1 MENIVANV
9 PNNVVS
15 FLSSSRNFSTEL
27 LFHSF
32 NVALLA
38 RKIGES
44 SGLSK
49 SEVDEL
55 FMLGLLHDI
64 GKSNTPDEILF
75 KPGALN
81 SEERE
86 IMKAHSIES
95 ERIMLNIKGLYFD
108 SNKSQEYG
116 KILRGHHEKFI
127 GTGYPDGLKG
137 EEIHYMSKIL
147 TIADIFEAITSPRIY
162 RRSIIL
168 DPIKLMDEEAGVS
181 IDPYL
186 YENYAK
192 DVLLDYKNERY
203 TQNILRGHII

>member
-1 MENIVANV
+1 MEQIVSNM
-9 PNNVVS
+9 PTNVVN

-32 NVALLA
+32 NVARIA
-38 RKIGES
+38 RKIGDNI
-44 SGLSK
+44 GL
-49 SEVDEL
+49 DEL
-55 FMLGLLHDI
+55 EADEIFMLGLLHDI
-64 GKSNTPDEILF
+64 GKSSTPDEILF

-95 ERIMLNIKGLYFD
+95 ERIVLNIKGLYFD
-108 SNKSQEYG
+108 INKVQEYG

-137 EEIHYMSKIL
+137 EEIHYMTKIL
-147 TIADIFEAITSPRIY
+147 TIADIYEAITSPRIY
-162 RRSIIL
+162 RQFTIL
-168 DPIKLMDEEAGVS
+168 DSIKIMDEESGVS

-192 DVLLDYKNERY
+192 EVLMNYKNERY
-203 TQNILRGHII
+203 TQNILRSYQL